1 MSQSKTRLKKGGTK
15 YSNIFKLSFVSGAG
29 TFLGIVPQFFVA
41 ILLMMVGLYLK
52 NESDE
57 TKSKGVQYYGGIALM
72 ILGSAMGLGLGSGT
86 LFNEISE

>member
-1 MSQSKTRLKKGGTK
+1 MMSRLKKGTK
-15 YSNIFKLSFVSGAG
+15 YLNIFKLSFVSGAG

-41 ILLMMVGLYLK
+41 IILMMIGLYLK
-52 NESDE
+52 NKSDE

-72 ILGSAMGLGLGSGT
+72 ILGSAMGLGFGSGT